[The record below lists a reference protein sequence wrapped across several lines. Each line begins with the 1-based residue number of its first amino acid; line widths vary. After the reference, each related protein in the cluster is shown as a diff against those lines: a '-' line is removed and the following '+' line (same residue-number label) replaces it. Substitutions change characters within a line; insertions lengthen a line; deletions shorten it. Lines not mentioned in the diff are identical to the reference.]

1 MGNRRLYEIA
11 RIHLLG
17 TPEPEGLMVTALNLF
32 RPIASLPLQNVS
44 FFIVAQPL
52 NGGGAACLQV
62 GKWCGWTGGGISCKI
77 FRI

>member
-44 FFIVAQPL
+44 FFIVA
-52 NGGGAACLQV
+52 
-62 GKWCGWTGGGISCKI
+62 
-77 FRI
+77 